1 MKNWILFISL
11 SYCSVVFAKE
21 LQEVRTLIATDVY
34 SVSIDPLQQIYYI
47 NKNKQLIKSSSL
59 QDKDYIYSDLM
70 IDQNTSIYTQNPFK
84 VLLYKKDVGDV
95 IILDNRLTMNSKLN
109 LFNLGY
115 FSVSSVTYSM
125 DNHSMILFDT
135 YRQQI
140 IKLDQQ
146 NKEVFQSVNLTQL
159 LQKRISPTQIKEFE
173 NKLYL
178 LDPKTGIYLFDQ
190 LGTYIKNI
198 PIENVENFWIISKQ
212 IYFYKDQQIWLY
224 NTELFEEIPQYRLED
239 YTNISLCRDF
249 ILGITPQNELY
260 QINWE

>member
-1 MKNWILFISL
+1 
-11 SYCSVVFAKE
+11 
-21 LQEVRTLIATDVY
+21 
-34 SVSIDPLQQIYYI
+34 
-47 NKNKQLIKSSSL
+47 
-59 QDKDYIYSDLM
+59 
-70 IDQNTSIYTQNPFK
+70 
-84 VLLYKKDVGDV
+84 
-95 IILDNRLTMNSKLN
+95 
-109 LFNLGY
+109 
-115 FSVSSVTYSM
+115 
-125 DNHSMILFDT
+125 MILFDT

-159 LQKRISPTQIKEFE
+159 LQRRISPTQIKEFE

-178 LDPKTGIYLFDQ
+178 LDPETGIYLFDQ

-212 IYFYKDQQIWLY
+212 IYFYRDQQIWLY
-224 NTELFEEIPQYRLED
+224 NSELFEENPQYRLED

-260 QINWE
+260 QIEWK